1 MSVLVTG
8 ANGLIGKA
16 LTKCLARKGIQV
28 AAITR
33 REIGYLDANTLWD
46 EHLEGVDAIVHL
58 AARVHVMHDS
68 KRHPL
73 SIYRQVNRDGT
84 IQLARSAIARGIRRF
99 VFISTIKVNGD
110 KAKETLAATSP
121 INPGDPYAISKFEAE
136 QGLAE
141 LNKDLD
147 LVTLRPPLVYGP
159 NVKGNFIRLIQLVD
173 CGIPLPLASVQNRR
187 SFIGLANLTDAIHWS
202 LKAPSG
208 VYFPNDKQDQSTA
221 DLINAIARLLNKP
234 ARLFPVAPQL
244 LTLAGRLI
252 GKHKVTERLLSTL
265 TSDGLL
271 PGWSP
276 PESFESGLE
285 ETIRWYKGTKCG

>member
-1 MSVLVTG
+1 MRVLVTG

-16 LTKCLARKGIQV
+16 LTKCLPRTGIQV
-28 AAITR
+28 VAITR
-33 REIGYLDANTLWD
+33 REIGYLDANTRWD
-46 EHLEGVDAIVHL
+46 EHLESVDAIINL

-73 SIYRQVNRDGT
+73 SIYRQVNRD
-84 IQLARSAIARGIRRF
+84 S
-99 VFISTIKVNGD
+99 KVNGD
-110 KAKETLAATSP
+110 TAKETLGVTSP
-121 INPGDPYAISKFEAE
+121 INPGDPYAISKLEAE
-136 QGLAE
+136 LGLAE
-141 LNKDLD
+141 FNKDLD

-187 SFIGLANLTDAIHWS
+187 SFIGLATLTDAIHWS

-208 VYFPNDKQDQSTA
+208 VYIPNAKQDQSTA